1 MPQELPAH
9 PNLEHL
15 RKEAKALLRDF
26 KLQKPVAIKIFNS
39 SPGTIRPKLSD
50 AQYLIAREYG
60 FESWTDLREHVNSL
74 AVEPVDPIAQAKKAF
89 HEDDARALRKLIEQ
103 FPELKTKIN
112 EPISHF
118 DSPPI
123 IHVRSR
129 AMLDVMLD
137 AGADINAKSR
147 WWAGGFELLDQAI
160 PELAAYAI
168 ERGARVT
175 VHSAARLGMIDK
187 LLELVEANPELVHAR
202 GGDGQ
207 TPLHFASTIE
217 IAEYLLD
224 NGAEIDARD
233 VDHESTPAQYMV
245 KSRPAICRFLIQRG
259 CHTEILMAAALGDLN
274 LVRKHLDADPQ
285 CIRMRVSDEYFPMI
299 SPKNGGTIYQ
309 WELGWYISAVQV
321 AKSFGHS
328 NIFNFLMERCP
339 ADEKLLNACWLHDEP
354 LVKSLLAAKPHLAA
368 TLSANGRRQ
377 LAHAAR
383 NGDVTAVRLMLAA
396 GLPVVDVFS
405 QHHAT
410 PLHWAAWHGNVEL
423 IRMILARNPQLEN
436 TDNQYE
442 TTPLH
447 WAIYG
452 SEHGWAPE
460 KGNYAGAIDA
470 LLEAGAALPDK
481 LSGTATVRKVL
492 RRHGAR
498 QHP

>member
-15 RKEAKALLRDF
+15 KKEAKTLLRDF
-26 KLQKPVAIKIFNS
+26 KLQKPAAVKIFNS
-39 SPGTIRPKLSD
+39 LPGSIRPKLSD
-50 AQYLIAREYG
+50 AQHLTAREYG
-60 FESWTDLREHVNSL
+60 FESWAKLKEHVESL
-74 AVEPVDPIAQAKKAF
+74 ARKPVDPIELAKKAWR
-89 HEDDARALRKLIEQ
+89 EDDAPAVRKLLNQ
-103 FPELKTKIN
+103 FPELKAKIN
-112 EPISHF
+112 QPLAGF

-123 IHVRSR
+123 LNVRSR

-147 WWAGGFELLDQAI
+147 WWAGGFGLLDQAN
-160 PELAAYAI
+160 PDLAAYAM
-168 ERGARVT
+168 ERGAHVT
-175 VHSAARLGMIDK
+175 VHSAARLGMF
-187 LLELVEANPELVHAR
+187 LQLRELVEANPELVHAR

-217 IAEYLLD
+217 IVEYLLD
-224 NGAEIDARD
+224 HGAEIDARD
-233 VDHESTPAQYMV
+233 VDHESTAAQYMA
-245 KSRPAICRFLIQRG
+245 KSRPAVCRFLIQRG
-259 CHTEILMAAALGDLN
+259 CYTDILMAAALGDIN
-274 LVRKHLDADPQ
+274 LARKQLDADPE

-309 WELGWYISAVQV
+309 WVLGWYVSAPQI
-321 AKSFGHS
+321 AKSFGHTDV
-328 NIFNFLMERCP
+328 FNFLMDRCP

-354 LVKSLLAAKPHLAA
+354 LVKSLLTAQPNLAS

-383 NGDVTAVRLMLAA
+383 NGDITAVRLMISA
-396 GLPVVDVFS
+396 GFPVIDVFS

-423 IRMILARNPQLEN
+423 IRMILTRNPQLEN

-452 SEHGWAPE
+452 SEHGWAPDQ
-460 KGNYAGAIDA
+460 GNYAGAVET
-470 LLEAGAALPDK
+470 LLQAGAALPDK
-481 LSGTATVRKVL
+481 LEGTSAVRKVL
-492 RRHGAR
+492 RKHGVR
-498 QHP
+498 

>member
-15 RKEAKALLRDF
+15 KKEAKALLRDF
-26 KLQKPVAIKIFNS
+26 KLRKPVATNIFNS
-39 SPGTIRPKLSD
+39 LPGTIRPRLSD
-50 AQYLIAREYG
+50 AQHLLAREYG
-60 FESWTDLREHVNSL
+60 FDSWTKLKEHVESL
-74 AVEPVDPIAQAKKAF
+74 AKKPVDPIELAKKVWR
-89 HEDDARALRKLIEQ
+89 EDDAPALSKLLKQ
-103 FPELKTKIN
+103 FPELKAKIN
-112 EPISHF
+112 EPLAGF

-123 IHVRSR
+123 NHVRSR
-129 AMLDVMLD
+129 AMLDVMLE
-137 AGADINAKSR
+137 AGADINAKSK
-147 WWAGGFELLDQAI
+147 WWAGGFALLDQAD

-175 VHSAARLGMIDK
+175 VHSAARLGMLEK
-187 LLELVEANPELVHAR
+187 LRELVEANPELVHAR

-245 KSRPAICRFLIQRG
+245 KSRPSICRFLIHRG
-259 CHTEILMAAALGDLN
+259 CHTDILMAAGLGDMELA
-274 LVRKHLDADPQ
+274 VKQLDHDPE

-299 SPKNGGTIYQ
+299 GPKNGGTIYQ
-309 WELGWYISAVQV
+309 WVLGWYVSAPQI
-321 AKSFGHS
+321 AKSFGHTEL
-328 NIFNFLMERCP
+328 FNLLMDRCP
-339 ADEKLLNACWLHDEP
+339 VDEKLLNACWLHDDS
-354 LVKSLLAAKPHLAA
+354 LAKSLLAANPNLTA

-383 NGDVTAVRLMLAA
+383 NGDETAVRLMLAA

-460 KGNYAGAIDA
+460 KGDYAAA
-470 LLEAGAALPDK
+470 VETLLEAGAALPDK
-481 LSGTATVRKVL
+481 LSGTAAVRKVL
-492 RRHGAR
+492 RRHGTR
-498 QHP
+498 